1 MLKSIG
7 LCLKVSKVAVPKEP
21 VDFFPFEKLNFSIF
35 SHYAL

>member
-21 VDFFPFEKLNFSIF
+21 VDFFPFEVILLYKL
-35 SHYAL
+35 Y